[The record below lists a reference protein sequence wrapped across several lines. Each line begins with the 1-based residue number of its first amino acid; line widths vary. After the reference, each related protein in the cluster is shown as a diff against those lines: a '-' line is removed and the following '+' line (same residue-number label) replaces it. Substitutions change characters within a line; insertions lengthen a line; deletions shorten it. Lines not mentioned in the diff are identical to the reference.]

1 VFQRT
6 LTLILAKSLL
16 LSDVVQVY
24 VYDQFG
30 RRIALI
36 CASLNEGSSQTV
48 RVTVQQTDGRD
59 IVMKIEGRVAGLQVS
74 ELQKAWQLLA
84 PSLGQRRLLVD
95 LRGVTHVDSSGHRL
109 LAAIHR
115 GARAEFLADT
125 PLTKY
130 FAEQARQDVGDAAD

>member
-1 VFQRT
+1 MR
-6 LTLILAKSLL
+6 
-16 LSDVVQVY
+16 
-24 VYDQFG
+24 
-30 RRIALI
+30 
-36 CASLNEGSSQTV
+36 
-48 RVTVQQTDGRD
+48 
-59 IVMKIEGRVAGLQVS
+59 IEGKIAGLQVL
-74 ELQKAWQLLA
+74 ELQKAWQLLV

-95 LRGVTHVDSSGHRL
+95 LRGVTHVDGSGHRL